1 MHINDNNP
9 DAALK
14 IINLCESVIKDN
26 TSDTSLDYG
35 ICETLRGRICL
46 SMGDGK
52 SAIKSLKQAENII
65 DETLGSLN
73 DYMKAIYIYLIT
85 AYALIHDETNAHEY
99 QVKYKELK
107 HNLQLSYHSK
117 ITDSTE

>member
-1 MHINDNNP
+1 
-9 DAALK
+9 
-14 IINLCESVIKDN
+14 
-26 TSDTSLDYG
+26 
-35 ICETLRGRICL
+35 
-46 SMGDGK
+46 MGDGK

-107 HNLQLSYHSK
+107 RNLKLSDHSSSNEE
-117 ITDSTE
+117 TG